1 MSVIL
6 IFALQITEC
15 EPEVTLSGTTSS
27 VYYVGLVDAVWH
39 PQARDHV
46 LESTTRFI

>member
-15 EPEVTLSGTTSS
+15 EPEVLHHHRCNMSDS
-27 VYYVGLVDAVWH
+27 
-39 PQARDHV
+39 
-46 LESTTRFI
+46 

>member
-15 EPEVTLSGTTSS
+15 EPEVLHLELPPTSS
-27 VYYVGLVDAVWH
+27 V
-39 PQARDHV
+39 
-46 LESTTRFI
+46 